1 MRPLKTLALAA
12 ALALTA
18 LPASAQPAAPWGRY
32 AAARQVE
39 LRDVVAIVQ
48 VTPENRTDVAVSI
61 LNPGPLASPQ
71 MRMRGDR
78 LVIDG
83 AMRRQIRS
91 CTVRGEGF
99 TVATARNGRL
109 ERPQIMTINIRVP
122 QAAAI
127 SAGGAV
133 RLHLAPAQ
141 STELRLSGC
150 GDADIERINDEADIA
165 VSGSPDVR
173 VYEAGS
179 ATIAVAGAG
188 DVTLGVVRDGLT
200 GSIAGSGDLVAARV
214 DGPTNIAIQ
223 GSGGVIIRDG
233 RSTTLSVAI
242 AGSGDVVHNGSAE
255 RLDAVIL
262 GSGDVHV
269 RRVDGEVT
277 RRVLGSG
284 EVRVGS

>member
-12 ALALTA
+12 GLALTA
-18 LPASAQPAAPWGRY
+18 LPASAQTAAPSAPWGRY

-61 LNPGPLASPQ
+61 SNPGPLRAPQ

-133 RLHLAPAQ
+133 RLHMAPAQ

-188 DVTLGVVRDGLT
+188 DVTLGQQQFQFQCAACHQANGSGQGPALIGPDSPVIAMTDEQLFELVREGT
-200 GSIAGSGDLVAARV
+200 GHTGQQPVSTMRISDRQLASIILYIRTQLEDAGSG
-214 DGPTNIAIQ
+214 
-223 GSGGVIIRDG
+223 S
-233 RSTTLSVAI
+233 
-242 AGSGDVVHNGSAE
+242 
-255 RLDAVIL
+255 
-262 GSGDVHV
+262 
-269 RRVDGEVT
+269 
-277 RRVLGSG
+277 
-284 EVRVGS
+284 

>member
-1 MRPLKTLALAA
+1 MRPLKTLVLAA
-12 ALALTA
+12 GLALTA
-18 LPASAQPAAPWGRY
+18 LPASAQSVAPWGRY

-39 LRDVVAIVQ
+39 LRDVVAIVH

-61 LNPGPLASPQ
+61 SNPGPLRAPQ

-109 ERPQIMTINIRVP
+109 ERPQIMTVNIRVP
-122 QAAAI
+122 QAAAV

-133 RLHLAPAQ
+133 RLHMAPAQ
-141 STELRLSGC
+141 STALRLSGC
-150 GDADIERINDEADIA
+150 GDADIERINDQADIA

-214 DGPTNIAIQ
+214 DGPVNIAIQ
-223 GSGGVIIRDG
+223 GSGGVTIRDG
-233 RSTTLSVAI
+233 RATTLSVAI